1 MTARTEQLGPD
12 KILEAVFDLV
22 RNFTKFFSLNV
33 EAEEMKTIELYILLF
48 IALKGPQ
55 SMSSLAKEYSMT
67 KSNITVLVDD
77 MENKGYLARVRSEED
92 RRVIMITLTE
102 RGKTFFESFLGNFS
116 KLISTFIRKVGVE
129 DLAIITEGFE
139 RITRI
144 VIDEQLVNSDEGGK
158 AEKS

>member
-1 MTARTEQLGPD
+1 MTVRTKELGPD

-48 IALKGPQ
+48 VALKGPQ
-55 SMSSLAKEYSMT
+55 SMSSLAKEFSMT
-67 KSNITVLVDD
+67 KSNVTFLVDD
-77 MENKGYLARVRSEED
+77 MESKGYLARIRSEED

-102 RGKTFFESFLGNFS
+102 RGKAFFESFLTNFS
-116 KLISTFIRKVGVE
+116 RLISTFIRKVGAE
-129 DLAIITEGFE
+129 DLAIITDGFE

-144 VIDEQLVNSDEGGK
+144 VIDEELVSSDEGGK
-158 AEKS
+158 PDKP

>member
-1 MTARTEQLGPD
+1 MNAEGEGISPE
-12 KILEAVFDLV
+12 KILESVFDLV
-22 RNFTKFFSLNV
+22 RNFTKFFSFTI

-48 IALKGPQ
+48 VALKGPR

-102 RGKTFFESFLGNFS
+102 RGKAFL
-116 KLISTFIRKVGVE
+116 
-129 DLAIITEGFE
+129 
-139 RITRI
+139 
-144 VIDEQLVNSDEGGK
+144 
-158 AEKS
+158 